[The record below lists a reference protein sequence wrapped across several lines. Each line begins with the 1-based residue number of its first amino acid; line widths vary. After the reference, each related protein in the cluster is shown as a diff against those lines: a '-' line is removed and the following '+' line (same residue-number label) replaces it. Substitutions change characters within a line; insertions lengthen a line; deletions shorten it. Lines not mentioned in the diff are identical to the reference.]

1 MGHLSLVTV
10 ELVKENM
17 VGLGKIPFLKR
28 NTDSILGCG
37 FLGEDLGYCVCGI
50 ITGVRLFIFL
60 REYNKQTFFLP

>member
-17 VGLGKIPFLKR
+17 VGLGKIPFLRR
-28 NTDSILGCG
+28 NTDSISGCG

-60 REYNKQTFFLP
+60 REYNKQTVFLP